1 MYLQSVEK
9 NLTEMNNLKINSDYS
24 KFDVFELAELK
35 GYSGVW
41 ELKFKDFYFKMLNI
55 YNDDSV
61 PLKFFW
67 KDKYEQLSLNI
78 WYELTRNDNKVF
90 FDVGAHTGIYSI
102 IGNLNKKVNTIIS
115 LEPYFI
121 NYTRMLSNFK
131 LNDVSL
137 DNSFLVA
144 ASNSVGNAKF
154 MTRTSIKQHTSGG
167 RLEEGGNH
175 TVKKIKLDNFNL
187 QDKKVG
193 CIKIDTEGHELN
205 VLIGSEN
212 IIKNSKPEVIFEL
225 NFLGAQ
231 ECIDFLTRYGYEFFI
246 IDDENNKLMPIGD
259 DKTKIELRNEGTN
272 CLATINPSKKLFAK
286 YIL

>member
-1 MYLQSVEK
+1 
-9 NLTEMNNLKINSDYS
+9 
-24 KFDVFELAELK
+24 
-35 GYSGVW
+35 
-41 ELKFKDFYFKMLNI
+41 
-55 YNDDSV
+55 
-61 PLKFFW
+61 
-67 KDKYEQLSLNI
+67 
-78 WYELTRNDNKVF
+78 
-90 FDVGAHTGIYSI
+90 
-102 IGNLNKKVNTIIS
+102 
-115 LEPYFI
+115 
-121 NYTRMLSNFK
+121 MLSNFK

-154 MTRTSIKQHTSGG
+154 MARTSIKQHTSGG

-231 ECIDFLTRYGYEFFI
+231 ECIDFL
-246 IDDENNKLMPIGD
+246 
-259 DKTKIELRNEGTN
+259 
-272 CLATINPSKKLFAK
+272 KKAVVSEVSHTVR
-286 YIL
+286 

>member
-35 GYSGVW
+35 GYNGVW

-55 YNDDSV
+55 NNDDSV

-78 WYELTRNDNKVF
+78 WYELTRNDSNVF

-121 NYTRMLSNFK
+121 NYTR
-131 LNDVSL
+131 
-137 DNSFLVA
+137 
-144 ASNSVGNAKF
+144 
-154 MTRTSIKQHTSGG
+154 
-167 RLEEGGNH
+167 
-175 TVKKIKLDNFNL
+175 
-187 QDKKVG
+187 
-193 CIKIDTEGHELN
+193 
-205 VLIGSEN
+205 
-212 IIKNSKPEVIFEL
+212 
-225 NFLGAQ
+225 
-231 ECIDFLTRYGYEFFI
+231 
-246 IDDENNKLMPIGD
+246 
-259 DKTKIELRNEGTN
+259 
-272 CLATINPSKKLFAK
+272 
-286 YIL
+286 